1 MEKLIKVAEK
11 CNVKMSVLAL
21 AWILRKK
28 QISSVITGAS
38 KPSQVEGNLMASGL
52 ELPQEIL
59 DEIEEILDYH
69 PFFRKIG

>member
-1 MEKLIKVAEK
+1 
-11 CNVKMSVLAL
+11 
-21 AWILRKK
+21 
-28 QISSVITGAS
+28 
-38 KPSQVEGNLMASGL
+38 MASGL